1 MKARY
6 QILHFRLYPLMVE
19 QKLKITETPWSAT
32 SVAASIFMIILA
44 CFAKEFQIYA
54 RYKVHNTVRTLNIK
68 LNTGE
73 ENAKKAC

>member
-1 MKARY
+1 
-6 QILHFRLYPLMVE
+6 MVE

-32 SVAASIFMIILA
+32 SVAASIFMIILT

-68 LNTGE
+68 LNTGR
-73 ENAKKAC
+73 ENAKKACDVRDK